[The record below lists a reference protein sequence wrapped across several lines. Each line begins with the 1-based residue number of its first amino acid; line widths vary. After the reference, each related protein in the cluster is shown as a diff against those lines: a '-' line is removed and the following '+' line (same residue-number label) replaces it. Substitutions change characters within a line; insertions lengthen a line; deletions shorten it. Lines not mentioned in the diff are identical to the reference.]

1 MITFIVSVASGLVTA
16 ALAYAYGVARTRL
29 QYMRR
34 FGHLREFVPPDRR
47 VQIVLPSAEVNE
59 FIVKGE
65 GVSATFPPNVLI
77 MPMCEGSGIARL
89 VLALRSM
96 PSPMEVHLTTDDAV
110 SSAFGLTISIG
121 GPSVNMESRRLLN
134 LYHSDFT
141 LHYPEHTASYR
152 STSFV
157 PRRNE
162 RAELLEDFGFLFIS
176 KSTQARFVVCC
187 GVWGIGTEL
196 AIRGL
201 LELRQ
206 LEADHLLRHSGPI
219 FLAFRAPVDR
229 FRGGDL
235 ELVLVGQGERTH
247 AWRV

>member
-1 MITFIVSVASGLVTA
+1 MIAFIVSVMSGLVTA
-16 ALAYAYGVARTRL
+16 ALGYSFGVARTRL
-29 QYMRR
+29 KFRRR
-34 FGHLREFVPPDRR
+34 FGHLRELIPPDRR

-59 FIVKGE
+59 FTVKGE
-65 GVSATFPPNVLI
+65 GVTATFPGNVLI

-96 PSPMEVHLTTDDAV
+96 PSPPEIHLTTDDAV
-110 SSAFGLTISIG
+110 SSAFGITISIG
-121 GPSVNMESRRLLN
+121 GPSVNKESRRLLK
-134 LYHSDFT
+134 LYHSDFK

-187 GVWGIGTEL
+187 GVWGIGTEV
-196 AIRGL
+196 AIMSL

-206 LEADHLLRHSGPI
+206 LEADHFLRDPGPT
-219 FLAFRAPVDR
+219 FLAFHAPVDG
-229 FRGGDL
+229 FRGGDPQ
-235 ELVLVGQGERTH
+235 LVHVGQRERTR
-247 AWRV
+247 AWHE